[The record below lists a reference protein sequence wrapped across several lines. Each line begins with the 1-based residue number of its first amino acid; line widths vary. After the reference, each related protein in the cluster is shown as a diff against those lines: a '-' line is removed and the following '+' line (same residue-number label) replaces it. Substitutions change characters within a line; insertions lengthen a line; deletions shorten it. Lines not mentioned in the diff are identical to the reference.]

1 MPSPQKLR
9 DLKFKKYPFWRIDK
23 TGLQVING
31 GWHFSFLQNPSD
43 IAKKINSFSHGE
55 FNNSEFT
62 DEIKIEKRIDRPSKK
77 VRLTFARPDK
87 LRSKPMSCVRS
98 IVCMSACVDARH
110 TCR

>member
-62 DEIKIEKRIDRPSKK
+62 DEIKIEKRILNNEDVFGRGYE
-77 VRLTFARPDK
+77 
-87 LRSKPMSCVRS
+87 LRKIDLDEIYPEFIRNNKELLKQW
-98 IVCMSACVDARH
+98 II
-110 TCR
+110 